1 MTLNPTR
8 VFVAACAVALAATIP
23 AAAHAGTITS
33 EGDALVYRAAP
44 GEVNRTGPGE
54 ATSDPN
60 RVAISDAY
68 GITITS
74 QTDRC
79 LPVHDWFECEVP
91 ARMVF
96 DVGDGNDDV
105 QFGFVKHDIPV
116 EVYAG
121 DGADNL
127 SGFSTSGKASYQ
139 LLDGGAGND
148 KIDGDVGN
156 DVVRGGPGDDEV
168 TGGSGNDTVEGG
180 DGNDSLFPDGYD
192 EPGTDVVDGGAGF
205 DRIDGDYVIPGN
217 DFNPPVAISFD
228 GVANDGRPGENDNL
242 RNVEKVDSSVS
253 GTFTGGPG
261 ADDFFVKADFHDA
274 VSTMNGADGNDKLVG
289 HDHAETIDGGPGDDI
304 VEGGLNHDTLTG
316 GPGKDTIFGDSTK
329 DTCNFLACRIAFG
342 NDVIHARDGE
352 QDTID
357 CGVGDDRATVDAVD
371 VVANCET
378 VDKGGAGPGA
388 GPAAGDK
395 LNGPKRYTRKALRK
409 GIAVAWDCAAACT
422 VKLTLTAN
430 KATAKRLGT
439 KLLVSGRGK
448 LAQAGTVRFK
458 AKLTKPA
465 RKRLGRLRRG
475 RGKIA
480 VVVTEGGATKRLTQS
495 VALKR

>member
-1 MTLNPTR
+1 MHSIPTR
-8 VFVAACAVALAATIP
+8 TRRIVVAGALALAAAVPT
-23 AAAHAGTITS
+23 AAQAGTITY

-54 ATSDPN
+54 ATSDPG
-60 RVAISDAY
+60 RVAISDGY

-79 LPVHDWFECEVP
+79 IPVHDWFECEIP

-96 DVGDGNDDV
+96 DVGDGDDDV

-116 EVYAG
+116 EVHAG

-168 TGGSGNDTVEGG
+168 TGGSGNDTVDGG

-192 EPGTDVVDGGAGF
+192 EPGTDIVDGGAGF

-217 DFNPPVAISFD
+217 AFNPPVAISFD

-242 RNVEKVDSSVS
+242 RNVEKVDASVS

-274 VSTMNGADGNDKLVG
+274 VSTVSGEGGNDKLVG
-289 HDHAETIDGGPGDDI
+289 HDHAEVIDGGPGDDI

-329 DTCNFLACRIAFG
+329 DTCNFLSCRIAFG
-342 NDVIHARDGE
+342 NDVIQARDGE

-357 CGVGDDRATVDAVD
+357 CGVGDDRATVDAID
-371 VVANCET
+371 VVANCEQ
-378 VDKGGAGPGA
+378 VDAGGGAPGA
-388 GPAAGDK
+388 GGGK
-395 LNGPKRYTRKALRK
+395 LDGPKRYTRKALRK
-409 GIAVAWDCAAACT
+409 GIAIDWDCTAACT
-422 VKLTLTAN
+422 VKLTLTAD
-430 KATAKRLGT
+430 KRTAKRLGT
-439 KLLVSGRGK
+439 KVIASGKGAV
-448 LAQAGTVRFK
+448 AQAGTVKFR
-458 AKLTKPA
+458 ARLTTPA
-465 RKRLGRLRRG
+465 RKRLGRLRKG
-475 RGKIA
+475 RGTIA
-480 VVVTEGGATKRLTQS
+480 VAVTQHGAKERFTQV